1 MRKKAFEFVLENQLL
16 LENKICSVDQ
26 VFRITITYQPKL
38 LINFTLCI
46 AVMKSLKKMMLL
58 LLLFI
63 LCQGLCLEAF
73 ILEGSQT
80 SYAQFKK
87 WYTSGNATIEFEFL
101 TSLPNGLLLYTDDG
115 GYYDFLEVKLVDGS
129 LRTRLNLGNGAQIVD
144 LGRELNDGY
153 SWHKVSFFYNLYA
166 HKHPFTF
173 KSPFSIKFF

>member
-1 MRKKAFEFVLENQLL
+1 
-16 LENKICSVDQ
+16 
-26 VFRITITYQPKL
+26 
-38 LINFTLCI
+38 
-46 AVMKSLKKMMLL
+46 MKSLKKMMMLL

-63 LCQGLCLEAF
+63 LCQGLCLSQAF

-153 SWHKVSFFYNLYA
+153 SWHKVSSF
-166 HKHPFTF
+166 
-173 KSPFSIKFF
+173 

>member
-1 MRKKAFEFVLENQLL
+1 
-16 LENKICSVDQ
+16 
-26 VFRITITYQPKL
+26 
-38 LINFTLCI
+38 
-46 AVMKSLKKMMLL
+46 MKSLKKMMLL

-153 SWHKVSFFYNLYA
+153 SWHKVSLFYNLYYLS
-166 HKHPFTF
+166 KNSTF
-173 KSPFSIKFF
+173 VKTFLLNFWAQFLSRIWIENGKNIEFLIFALKMG

>member
-1 MRKKAFEFVLENQLL
+1 
-16 LENKICSVDQ
+16 
-26 VFRITITYQPKL
+26 
-38 LINFTLCI
+38 
-46 AVMKSLKKMMLL
+46 MKSLKKMMMMLL

-63 LCQGLCLEAF
+63 LCQGFCLSQAF

-153 SWHKVSFFYNLYA
+153 SWHKVSSFWRFCKLQIRN
-166 HKHPFTF
+166 
-173 KSPFSIKFF
+173 

>member
-1 MRKKAFEFVLENQLL
+1 MSYFGYL
-16 LENKICSVDQ
+16 
-26 VFRITITYQPKL
+26 
-38 LINFTLCI
+38 
-46 AVMKSLKKMMLL
+46 
-58 LLLFI
+58 
-63 LCQGLCLEAF
+63 
-73 ILEGSQT
+73 T

-153 SWHKVSFFYNLYA
+153 SWHKVSSF
-166 HKHPFTF
+166 
-173 KSPFSIKFF
+173 